1 VQTYPL
7 EPPTG
12 NLLLLADMFLRCH
25 LRKKN
30 GKPHRYWSVVESRR
44 LINGQSAQRQV
55 LYLGE
60 INDSQEAAW
69 RKSIEV
75 FDEAKDEPGQACLF
89 PDDRPIPADEV
100 NALSL
105 DMSELRL
112 LRPRSFGD
120 CWLGCLLWREL
131 GLDRFWQQ
139 QLGDE
144 RGGVPWEKVLQLLAI
159 NRLCQP
165 GSEFAVHRQW
175 FIGSAM
181 DELLE
186 CDFAVAEKDRLYRC
200 LDRVLSHK
208 DALCRHLVEQWK
220 TLFDARFDIL
230 LYDLTSTYFE
240 GGCEHIPKAKHG
252 YSRDG
257 RGDCR
262 QVVIA
267 LVVTT
272 DGLPL
277 AYEVLAGN
285 TADKTTLAM
294 FLEKIQSM
302 YGKAR
307 RVWVMDRGIPTEAT
321 LAKMR
326 REEMAYLV
334 GTPRTLLGKLEKS
347 LLGKPWEAVH
357 EGMSVKLLE
366 QDGELYVQARSSQR
380 QKKENAMRRR
390 KLKKLV
396 HGLNRLKRRVGK
408 TATSV
413 SGNVATSAAGKAAPP
428 ASNEAVASSPKKASR
443 SPKIKRDT
451 LLERIAVLRKEA
463 GRIASFVKIRKP
475 APGEPVNRATFTATL
490 DKAAWK
496 AAMDRDGCYLLRAHV
511 PWEQWPA
518 GMEKQAAVLWK
529 WYMQLTHVEE
539 SFKTLKSDLS
549 LRPIHHQIE
558 KRVEAHILVA
568 FLGYCLTATLRM
580 KLAAS
585 APGLTPRAALR
596 SLSAIQMLEVH
607 VPTTDGRTLV
617 MPRHTEPEPQ
627 QQMILEKLGL
637 ALPPQPPP
645 RIREGR
651 LELAETKTGQLL

>member
-1 VQTYPL
+1 
-7 EPPTG
+7 
-12 NLLLLADMFLRCH
+12 MFLRSH
-25 LRKKN
+25 ERRKN
-30 GKPHRYWSVVESRR
+30 GKLHRYWSVVESRR
-44 LINGQSAQRQV
+44 LGNGQSAQRQL

-69 RKSIEV
+69 RKSIKV
-75 FDEAKDEPGQACLF
+75 FDEDKHESHQAALF

-105 DMSELRL
+105 VMSEIRL

-131 GLDRFWQQ
+131 GLDRFWQE

-144 RGGVPWEKVLQLLAI
+144 RGGVPWEKVLQLLAV
-159 NRLCQP
+159 NRLCRP

-175 FIGSAM
+175 FINSAM

-200 LDRVLSHK
+200 LDRVLVHK
-208 DALCRHLVEQWK
+208 DALCQHLVRQWK
-220 TLFDARFDIL
+220 TLFDSNFDIL

-240 GGCEHIPKAKHG
+240 GRCEQIPKARHG

-257 RGDCR
+257 RSDCR

-285 TADKTTLAM
+285 TADKTTLTL
-294 FLEKIQSM
+294 FLQKIQSM

-321 LAKMR
+321 LKQMR
-326 REEMAYLV
+326 DDEMAYLV
-334 GTPRTLLGKLEKS
+334 GTPKTLLKKLGKS
-347 LLGKPWEAVH
+347 LVDKPWEKVH

-366 QDGELYVQARSSQR
+366 EDQELYVQARSRDR

-396 HGLNRLKRRVGK
+396 HGLNRLKRRK
-408 TATSV
+408 
-413 SGNVATSAAGKAAPP
+413 
-428 ASNEAVASSPKKASR
+428 
-443 SPKIKRDT
+443 KIKRDY

-463 GRIASFVKIRKP
+463 GRVASFVQIRKP
-475 APGEPVNRATFTATL
+475 AAGEPVNRKTFTAKL

-496 AAMDRDGCYLLRAHV
+496 TALDRDGCYILRAHI
-511 PWEQWPA
+511 PWEQWPE
-518 GMEKQAAVLWK
+518 GMEKKAPVLWE
-529 WYMQLTHVEE
+529 WYMQLVRVEE
-539 SFKTLKSDLS
+539 SFKTLKSDLN
-549 LRPIHHQIE
+549 LRPIHHQLE
-558 KRVEAHILVA
+558 HRVEAHILVA

-580 KLAAS
+580 KLAQA
-585 APGLTPRAALR
+585 APGLTPRAALQ
-596 SLSAIQMLEVH
+596 SLAAIQMVEVNI
-607 VPTTDGRTLV
+607 PTSDGRVLV
-617 MPRHTEPEPQ
+617 MPRYTEPEVQ
-627 QQMILEKLGL
+627 QKLILEALKSE
-637 ALPPQPPP
+637 LPPQPPP
-645 RIREGR
+645 RIRGGR
-651 LELAETKTGQLL
+651 LAVAPATVGEIL

>member
-1 VQTYPL
+1 
-7 EPPTG
+7 
-12 NLLLLADMFLRCH
+12 MFLRCH
-25 LRKKN
+25 ARKKN
-30 GKPHRYWSVVESRR
+30 GKLHRYWSVVESRR
-44 LINGQSAQRQV
+44 LASGQSAQRHL

-75 FDEAKDEPGQACLF
+75 FDEDKEQSRQACLF

-105 DMSELRL
+105 QMSEMRL
-112 LRPRSFGD
+112 LRPRSFGN

-131 GLDRFWQQ
+131 GLDRFWQE

-144 RGGVPWEKVLQLLAI
+144 RGGVPWEKVLQLLAV

-175 FIGSAM
+175 FAHSAM

-186 CDFAVAEKDRLYRC
+186 SDFAVAQKDRLYRC
-200 LDRVLSHK
+200 LDRVLVHK

-220 TLFDARFDIL
+220 NLFDARFDIL

-240 GGCEHIPKAKHG
+240 GSCRQIPKARHG

-257 RGDCR
+257 RSDCR

-285 TADKTTLAM
+285 TSDKTTLAS

-321 LAKMR
+321 LRKMR
-326 REEMAYLV
+326 EDAVAYLV
-334 GTPRTLLGKLEKS
+334 GTPKSALDKLEKS
-347 LLGKPWEAVH
+347 LIDKPWEIVH

-366 QDGELYVQARSSQR
+366 QARELYVQARSGDR

-390 KLKKLV
+390 RLKKLV
-396 HGLNRLKRRVGK
+396 HGLNRLKRR
-408 TATSV
+408 
-413 SGNVATSAAGKAAPP
+413 
-428 ASNEAVASSPKKASR
+428 R
-443 SPKIKRDT
+443 KIKRDY
-451 LLERIAVLRKEA
+451 LLERVAVLRKEA
-463 GRIASFVKIRKP
+463 GRVAWFVKIRKP
-475 APGEPVNRATFTATL
+475 EPGEAVNRQTFTAKL

-496 AAMDRDGCYLLRAHV
+496 KAMERDGCYVLRAHV

-518 GMEKQAAVLWK
+518 GMEKRASVLWE
-529 WYMQLTHVEE
+529 WYMQLVRVEE
-539 SFKTLKSDLS
+539 SFKTLKGDLS

-568 FLGYCLTATLRM
+568 FLGYCLTTTLRL
-580 KLAAS
+580 KLAQS
-585 APGLTPRAALR
+585 APGLTPRAALQ
-596 SLSAIQMLEVH
+596 SLSKIQMLEVH
-607 VPTTDGRTLV
+607 VPTRDGRVLV
-617 MPRHTEPEPQ
+617 MPRHTEPEPEH
-627 QQMILEKLGL
+627 QMILEKLRL

-645 RIREGR
+645 RIRGGKP
-651 LELAETKTGQLL
+651 ELAETSRDIL

>member
-1 VQTYPL
+1 
-7 EPPTG
+7 
-12 NLLLLADMFLRCH
+12 MFLRSH

-44 LINGQSAQRQV
+44 LAGGQSAQRQV

-75 FDEAKDEPGQACLF
+75 FDEDKDQSSQAALF

-105 DMSELRL
+105 VMSELRL
-112 LRPRSFGD
+112 VRPRSFGD
-120 CWLGCLLWREL
+120 CWLGCHLWREL
-131 GLDRFWQQ
+131 GLDRFWQER
-139 QLGDE
+139 LSDE
-144 RGGVPWEKVLQLLAI
+144 RGGVPWEKVLQLLAV
-159 NRLCQP
+159 NRLCRP
-165 GSEFAVHRQW
+165 GSEFAVHRRW
-175 FIGSAM
+175 FVDSAM
-181 DELLE
+181 DELLD

-200 LDRVLSHK
+200 LDRILEHK
-208 DALCRHLVEQWK
+208 DALCRHLVERWQ

-240 GGCEHIPKAKHG
+240 GGCERVPKARHG

-285 TADKTTLAM
+285 TADKTTLTM

-321 LAKMR
+321 LKKMR
-326 REEMAYLV
+326 EDEVAYLV

-347 LLGKPWEAVH
+347 LLDKPWESVH
-357 EGMSVKLLE
+357 EGMEVKLLE
-366 QDGELYVQARSSQR
+366 QENELYVQARSDQR
-380 QKKENAMRRR
+380 RKKENAMRRR

-396 HGLNRLKRRVGK
+396 HGLNRLKRR
-408 TATSV
+408 
-413 SGNVATSAAGKAAPP
+413 NV
-428 ASNEAVASSPKKASR
+428 
-443 SPKIKRDT
+443 KRDY
-451 LLERIAVLRKEA
+451 LLERIALLKKEA
-463 GRIASFVKIRKP
+463 GRIASFVRIQKP
-475 APGEPVNRATFTATL
+475 APGEPVNRKTFVARL

-496 AAMDRDGCYLLRAHV
+496 QSLDRDGSYILRAHV
-511 PWEQWPA
+511 PWQEWPA
-518 GMEKQAAVLWK
+518 GMEKQAPVLWE
-529 WYMQLTHVEE
+529 WYMQLVRVEE
-539 SFKTLKSDLS
+539 SFKTLKSDLN

-580 KLAAS
+580 KLSSA
-585 APGLTPRAALR
+585 APGLTPRAALQ
-596 SLSAIQMLEVH
+596 SLSAIQMVEVH
-607 VPTTDGRTLV
+607 VPTSDGRVLV

-627 QQMILEKLGL
+627 QKMILEKLKL
-637 ALPPQPPP
+637 ELPPQPPP
-645 RIREGR
+645 RIRASK
-651 LELAETKTGQLL
+651 LELAAAKAGEVL

>member
-1 VQTYPL
+1 
-7 EPPTG
+7 
-12 NLLLLADMFLRCH
+12 MFLRSH

-30 GKPHRYWSVVESRR
+30 GKSHRYWSVVESRR
-44 LINGQSAQRQV
+44 LANGQSAQRQV

-75 FDEAKDEPGQACLF
+75 FDEDKHQSSQACLF

-105 DMSELRL
+105 VMSDIRL

-120 CWLGCLLWREL
+120 CWLGCVLWREL
-131 GLDRFWQQ
+131 GLDRFWQE
-139 QLGDE
+139 QLDDE
-144 RGGVPWEKVLQLLAI
+144 RGGVPWEKVLQLLAV

-175 FIGSAM
+175 FLASAM

-200 LDRVLSHK
+200 LDRVLTHK
-208 DALCRHLVEQWK
+208 DALCQHLVGQWK

-240 GGCEHIPKAKHG
+240 GGCGQIPKARHG

-262 QVVIA
+262 QVVLA

-277 AYEVLAGN
+277 AYEVLPGN
-285 TADKTTLAM
+285 TADKTTLAL
-294 FLEKIQSM
+294 FLQKIQSM

-307 RVWVMDRGIPTEAT
+307 RVWVMDRGVPTEAT
-321 LAKMR
+321 LKTMR
-326 REEMAYLV
+326 DEAMAYLV
-334 GTPRTLLGKLEKS
+334 GTPRTLLSKLEKA
-347 LLGKPWEAVH
+347 LLEKPWEKVH
-357 EGMSVKLLE
+357 EGMEVKLLE
-366 QDGELYVQARSSQR
+366 ENNELYVQARSGDR

-396 HGLNRLKRRVGK
+396 QGLNRLKRRK
-408 TATSV
+408 
-413 SGNVATSAAGKAAPP
+413 NV
-428 ASNEAVASSPKKASR
+428 
-443 SPKIKRDT
+443 KRDY
-451 LLERIAVLRKEA
+451 LLERLAVLKKEA
-463 GRIASFVKIRKP
+463 GRVASFVQIRKP
-475 APGEPVNRATFTATL
+475 APGEPVNRTTFTAKL
-490 DKAAWK
+490 DKAALK
-496 AAMDRDGCYLLRAHV
+496 KAMDRDGSYILRAHV

-518 GMEKQAAVLWK
+518 GIEKQAPVLWE
-529 WYMQLTHVEE
+529 WYMQLVRVEE
-539 SFKTLKSDLS
+539 AFKTLKSDLD

-568 FLGYCLTATLRM
+568 FLGYCLSVTLRM
-580 KLAAS
+580 KLSAA
-585 APGLTPRAALR
+585 APGLTPRAALQ
-596 SLSAIQMLEVH
+596 SLSGIQMLEVQ
-607 VPTTDGRTLV
+607 VPTSDGRVLV
-617 MPRHTEPEPQ
+617 MPRHTEPEAH
-627 QQMILEKLGL
+627 QQMILEKLKL

-645 RIREGR
+645 RIRAGN
-651 LELAETKTGQLL
+651 LEVAAGTREIL